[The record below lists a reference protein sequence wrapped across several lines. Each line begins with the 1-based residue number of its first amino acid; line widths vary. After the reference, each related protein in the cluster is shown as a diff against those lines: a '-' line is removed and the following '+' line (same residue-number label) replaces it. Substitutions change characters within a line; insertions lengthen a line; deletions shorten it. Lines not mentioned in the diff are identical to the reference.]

1 MGGGLY
7 LVARRRAKRSVDP
20 GRAGSGIIVRVMNRG
35 VTSDGARRGEGA
47 HYTTRTTD
55 FLCSRVASP
64 GLACALRQAVAAAS
78 CLDFVALLAIGA
90 RLVDGLSVAS
100 LDAILSGFIGHI
112 LV

>member
-1 MGGGLY
+1 MQPVLMSPISTGLNN
-7 LVARRRAKRSVDP
+7 KWFFWP
-20 GRAGSGIIVRVMNRG
+20 GSLACFFS
-35 VTSDGARRGEGA
+35 SD
-47 HYTTRTTD
+47 TTRTTD